1 MNALYIMIPMAMA
14 IAGFALV
21 IFLYA
26 LKSGQFEDIEAP
38 KYRMLFDE
46 EDSHPIKQNK
56 DN

>member
-21 IFLYA
+21 VFLYA